1 MKAVNL
7 IPEEHRRG
15 PGHGPARSGAG
26 VYLFLGALAIML
38 IGTAAYVLSANA
50 IKERRG
56 EVTQVKLEATAAAA
70 EASALKP
77 YADFAALKQK
87 RVQTVKSLA
96 ESRFDW
102 EHVLGDLSRAMPTS
116 AWLTSF
122 TGTVNPDVQLTGPGG
137 SPLRSSLK
145 VPAVVL
151 TGCAKSQS
159 QVAHMMARMRLIKG
173 VTRVSL
179 DSSSKP
185 DAAVP
190 SAGQTGEAGSSGSGG
205 NTGKAAP
212 AGAGSSCT
220 GGDAKVP
227 EFRLVIFFEGATPP
241 APAAPGAGTTGGTT
255 GTTGTTAG
263 TTGTTAGTTG
273 GTTTTSTP
281 PTTGGTTGAAPAAPA
296 PVANPTSS
304 SP

>member
-1 MKAVNL
+1 MRAVNL

-56 EVTQVKLEATAAAA
+56 EVTQVRLEATAAAA

-102 EHVLGDLSRAMPTS
+102 ERVLGDLSKAMPTS
-116 AWLTSF
+116 AWLSSF
-122 TGTVNPDVQLTGPGG
+122 TGTVNPDVQVGGSGG
-137 SPLRSSLK
+137 SPLRASLK

-151 TGCAKSQS
+151 TGCARSQS
-159 QVAHMMARMRLIKG
+159 QVAHMMARMRLIQG

-179 DSSSKP
+179 DSSTKP
-185 DAAVP
+185 DAATP
-190 SAGQTGEAGSSGSGG
+190 TQAPAGGSGG
-205 NTGKAAP
+205 NNGKAAP
-212 AGAGSSCT
+212 SGGAGSSCT

-227 EFRLVIFFEGATPP
+227 EFRLVIFFENSAVA

-255 GTTGTTAG
+255 GGTTAG
-263 TTGTTAGTTG
+263 TTGTTGGTTG
-273 GTTTTSTP
+273 ATTGTTTSS
-281 PTTGGTTGAAPAAPA
+281 TTGGTTGSAPATPA
-296 PVANPTSS
+296 PVANPTST